1 MNMGNNGK
9 SDKGVKRVVSAVFIL
24 LLAVWWLTTA
34 SRKSSV
40 DDMSVNADVIAQT
53 DTDNAD
59 GLEIPAYS
67 TDDVILRHIG
77 YTSCYN
83 QETLIPDWVAWELT
97 AEEMNGDLE
106 TYRNYSEDPSL
117 KGEQAE
123 NRDYV
128 NSGYTHGHMAPVGDM
143 KWSKQAIDESNY
155 LVNMCP
161 QTNALNAGDW
171 EYLESRCRQLA
182 RKYGSI
188 YIVCGPVVTSS
199 TPRTIGLNDV
209 VVPDAFFKVL
219 LAKMNGEYKTI
230 GFMYQNDDSRQM
242 MADCAMSVDE
252 VERITGIDFFPA
264 LPDDVENRIE
274 REFDVRD
281 WRY

>member
-1 MNMGNNGK
+1 MSNKGK
-9 SDKGVKRVVSAVFIL
+9 PGKGVKRVFAAVFIV
-24 LLAVWWLTTA
+24 LLAVWWLTTGSHKA
-34 SRKSSV
+34 IV
-40 DDMSVNADVIAQT
+40 DDLADSTGASASSSDF
-53 DTDNAD
+53 DTAD

-67 TDDVILRHIG
+67 ADDVILRHIG

-83 QETLIPDWVAWELT
+83 QETLIPNWVAWELT

-117 KGEQAE
+117 KGEQAD

-188 YIVCGPVVTSS
+188 CIVCGPVITSS
-199 TPRTIGLNDV
+199 NPRTIGRNDV

-230 GFMYQNDDSRQM
+230 GFIYQNDDSRQM

-274 REFDVRD
+274 SEFNVRD